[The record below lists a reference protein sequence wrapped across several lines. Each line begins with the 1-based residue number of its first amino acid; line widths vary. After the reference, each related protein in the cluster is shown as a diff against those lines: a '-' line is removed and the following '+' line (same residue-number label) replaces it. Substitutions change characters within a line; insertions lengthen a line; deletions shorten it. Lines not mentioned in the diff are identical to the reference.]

1 MLDSFFF
8 ETAASEP
15 DSPAL
20 WVDERL
26 YCYDEV
32 AVRARR
38 IAADVTAA
46 MPAGRPGRCLLF
58 AHRSVAAYAGLLGIL
73 KAGFAYVP
81 LNPLVPAARIAAVI
95 EQSGAPLLL
104 VDRRCAALLDEVLAL
119 LDDCPLILL
128 LDDESEADAGAAQ
141 GAQDTQDTQ
150 GTQSTQSTQ
159 GTQDTQETNATR
171 TDSAFCADGLKSLP
185 SEPGVTESRSPRA
198 PRDLAYIL
206 FTSGSTGAPKG
217 VPISHA
223 NADAY
228 VAGQLHTLGRLPGA
242 RYAQLC
248 ELTFDPSVHDM
259 FVCWANG
266 GCLYVP
272 KTVEPI
278 YNWAFIKQHAITH
291 WSSVPSVA
299 GFMQQFRKLGQNE
312 FPGMRVTIFGGEPL
326 PRLLVEAW
334 RRAAPNSRVL
344 NMYGP
349 TETTVACAAFEVT
362 AEFLDGSQHAVMP
375 LGGALPGMEL
385 LIVDAA
391 LKPVVPGA
399 SGELLI
405 GGPQVAAGYLSAD
418 EPGNRRFVSMTYP
431 GYSSSR
437 WYRSSDAAREAAG
450 QGIVFQGR
458 LDTQLKIRGNRIE
471 LEEVEHVVRTCSQT
485 ALCAV
490 VAWPVDEAGQACGL
504 IAFVTNAQ
512 GSAVQILQACRQR
525 LPAYAVPQRVVT
537 LDVLPLNA
545 NGKIDRKAL
554 AERCASGDLV
564 T

>member
-26 YCYDEV
+26 YCYEEI
-32 AVRARR
+32 ASRARR
-38 IAADVTAA
+38 IAADITAA
-46 MPAGRPGRCLLF
+46 MPAGQLRRCLLF
-58 AHRSVAAYAGLLGIL
+58 AHRSEAAYVGLLGIL

-81 LNPLVPAARIAAVI
+81 LNPLVPTARIAAVI

-104 VDRRCAALLDEVLAL
+104 VDRQCAALLDEVLAL
-119 LDDCPLILL
+119 LDDCPQILL
-128 LDDESEADAGAAQ
+128 LDDEDAD
-141 GAQDTQDTQ
+141 GAQDGQD
-150 GTQSTQSTQ
+150 G
-159 GTQDTQETNATR
+159 R
-171 TDSAFCADGLKSLP
+171 
-185 SEPGVTESRSPRA
+185 GVTESAISRA
-198 PRDLAYIL
+198 PHDLAYIL

-223 NADAY
+223 NANAY

-278 YNWAFIKQHAITH
+278 YNAAFIKQHAITH

-312 FPGMRVTIFGGEPL
+312 FPSLRVTIFGGEPL
-326 PRLLVEAW
+326 PRLLVQAW

-362 AEFLDGSQHAVMP
+362 AEFLDDPQHAVMP

-391 LKPVVPGA
+391 LKPVVRGA

-418 EPGNRRFVSMTYP
+418 EPGNRRFISMTYP
-431 GYSSSR
+431 GYSASR

-458 LDTQLKIRGNRIE
+458 LDTQVKIRGNRIE
-471 LEEVEHVVRTCSQT
+471 LEEVEHVVRTCSHT

-490 VAWPVDEAGQACGL
+490 LAWPVDEAGQACGL

-525 LPAYAVPQRVVT
+525 LPAYAVPQRIVT
-537 LDVLPLNA
+537 LDVLPLNV

-554 AERCASGDLV
+554 AERCASGDVV

>member
-8 ETAASEP
+8 DTAASEP

-26 YCYDEV
+26 YGYGEI
-32 AVRARR
+32 AARARR
-38 IAADVTAA
+38 IAGELTAA
-46 MPAGRPGRCLLF
+46 MPAGRLGRCLLF

-81 LNPLVPAARIAAVI
+81 LNPNVPAARIAAVI

-104 VDRRCAALLDEVLAL
+104 VDRRCAASLDEVLSLLDNSPRIVLLDEVGGEGVQDVEDLQAV
-119 LDDCPLILL
+119 
-128 LDDESEADAGAAQ
+128 Q
-141 GAQDTQDTQ
+141 GA
-150 GTQSTQSTQ
+150 
-159 GTQDTQETNATR
+159 NVAR
-171 TDSAFCADGLKSLP
+171 TASAPAADGLIRLSP
-185 SEPGVTESRSPRA
+185 EPPVAEVPASRA
-198 PRDLAYIL
+198 PHDLAYIL

-228 VAGQLHTLGRLPGA
+228 VAGQLQLLGRMPRA
-242 RYAQLC
+242 RYAQWC

-278 YNWAFIKQHAITH
+278 YNAAFIKEHAITH

-299 GFMQQFRKLGQNE
+299 GFMQQFRKLGPNE
-312 FPGMRVTIFGGEPL
+312 FPSVRVTLFGGEPL
-326 PRLLVEAW
+326 PRLLVQAW
-334 RRAAPNSRVL
+334 LRAAPNSRVL

-362 AEFLDGSQHAVMP
+362 AELLDDPQHAVMP

-391 LKPVVPGA
+391 LAPVAPGE

-405 GGPQVAAGYLSAD
+405 GGSQLAAGYLSAD
-418 EPGNRRFVSMTYP
+418 EPGNRRFVSTTYP
-431 GYSSSR
+431 GHISQR
-437 WYRSSDAAREAAG
+437 WYRSADAAREAAG

-458 LDTQLKIRGNRIE
+458 LDTQIKIRGNRIE
-471 LEEVEHVVRTCSQT
+471 LEEVEHVVQACSHA

-490 VAWPVDEAGQACGL
+490 VAWPVDDAGRAGGL
-504 IAFVTNAQ
+504 IAFVTHAQ
-512 GSAVQILQACRQR
+512 GSAPQILQACRQR
-525 LPAYAVPQRVVT
+525 LPVYAVPQRIVM
-537 LDVLPLNA
+537 LDALPLNV

-554 AERCASGDLV
+554 AECCVSIDTVA
-564 T
+564 